1 MPLLTNTTQRSYKLT
16 SQLCTGPLL
25 AVNVNVNTVPMSCL
39 PLRWVA
45 GRELAQRRQQTKT
58 AYAKCACRQGRHAPG
73 PRLPSMRIPFPASF
87 MLQPAGNTNSVS
99 LGFSRFFSLVFR
111 TSNFWSLR
119 NLIKQLFHLRLL
131 DMRLVIANSAP
142 RLFTISYPTRAHG
155 IIGKHIY

>member
-1 MPLLTNTTQRSYKLT
+1 MLGCRGAYYRNSAAVSLLTNTTQRSYKLT

-87 MLQPAGNTNSVS
+87 RLQPAGNTNNRKMVTVAQM
-99 LGFSRFFSLVFR
+99 FIF
-111 TSNFWSLR
+111 
-119 NLIKQLFHLRLL
+119 K
-131 DMRLVIANSAP
+131 
-142 RLFTISYPTRAHG
+142 
-155 IIGKHIY
+155 